1 MKKVKEMTRERVK
14 RMVIL
19 GFRKLSDPYYQ
30 GAAAEIAFYF
40 LLSIVPTLILLSQ
53 LLGLFSISLD
63 GIRDWL
69 NTDMIRVE
77 GADMIQSL
85 LDYSPSGVNSVF
97 LAITAVWAASRAQFA
112 MLRITNY
119 TLTDG
124 ISTGKGY
131 VRDRIRSLKTVVI
144 TVFTIGFSLVI
155 LVYGELILKLVFGI
169 VAGSEIAEKTWV
181 MIRWPIAAG
190 LYFLMISY
198 NYYVL
203 PTHRVPYRAVVPG
216 SVFASI
222 GLKTNIDNLDW
233 GLFAFSI
240 GFVAVALIAKIIG
253 CGLTAR
259 ACRFNWPDSLK
270 IGVGMMTR
278 GEVALIVSQ
287 KGLSVGL
294 LSSVYFTSVILLIIV
309 SSIATPIIL
318 KLLYAK
324 NATAD
329 EIGGKAQ

>member
-1 MKKVKEMTRERVK
+1 MKKVKEMTRERMK

-69 NTDMIRVE
+69 NTDMIQVE
-77 GADMIQSL
+77 GADMILSL

-97 LAITAVWAASRAQFA
+97 LAVTAVWAASRAQFA

-181 MIRWPIAAG
+181 MIRWPIAAA

-222 GLKTNIDNLDW
+222 GLMVVTWAYSIYTSVSSGYDILY
-233 GLFAFSI
+233 GSFSN
-240 GFVAVALIAKIIG
+240 FVALM
-253 CGLTAR
+253 
-259 ACRFNWPDSLK
+259 FWFY
-270 IGVGMMTR
+270 
-278 GEVALIVSQ
+278 
-287 KGLSVGL
+287 L
-294 LSSVYFTSVILLIIV
+294 LSWVLFLGVILNKVWWESRFI
-309 SSIATPIIL
+309 P
-318 KLLYAK
+318 
-324 NATAD
+324 
-329 EIGGKAQ
+329 EE

>member
-1 MKKVKEMTRERVK
+1 MKKVKEMTRKRVK

-19 GFRKLSDPYYQ
+19 GFQKLSDPYYQ

-63 GIRDWL
+63 GIKDWL
-69 NTDMIRVE
+69 NTDMIQVE
-77 GADMIQSL
+77 GADMILSL

-97 LAITAVWAASRAQFA
+97 LAVTAVWAASRAQFA

-169 VAGSEIAEKTWV
+169 VVGSEIAEKTWV

-222 GLKTNIDNLDW
+222 GLMVVTWAYSIYTSVSSGYDILY
-233 GLFAFSI
+233 GSFSN
-240 GFVAVALIAKIIG
+240 FVALM
-253 CGLTAR
+253 
-259 ACRFNWPDSLK
+259 FWFY
-270 IGVGMMTR
+270 
-278 GEVALIVSQ
+278 
-287 KGLSVGL
+287 L
-294 LSSVYFTSVILLIIV
+294 LSWVLFLGVILNKVWWDSRFI
-309 SSIATPIIL
+309 P
-318 KLLYAK
+318 
-324 NATAD
+324 
-329 EIGGKAQ
+329 EE

>member
-69 NTDMIRVE
+69 NTDMIQVE
-77 GADMIQSL
+77 GADMILSL

-97 LAITAVWAASRAQFA
+97 LAVTAVWAASRAQFA

-181 MIRWPIAAG
+181 MIRWPIAAAH
-190 LYFLMISY
+190 YFLMISY

-222 GLKTNIDNLDW
+222 GLMVVTWAYSIYTSVSSGYDILY
-233 GLFAFSI
+233 GSFSN
-240 GFVAVALIAKIIG
+240 FVALM
-253 CGLTAR
+253 
-259 ACRFNWPDSLK
+259 FWFY
-270 IGVGMMTR
+270 
-278 GEVALIVSQ
+278 
-287 KGLSVGL
+287 L
-294 LSSVYFTSVILLIIV
+294 LSWVLFLGVILNKVWWESRFI
-309 SSIATPIIL
+309 P
-318 KLLYAK
+318 
-324 NATAD
+324 
-329 EIGGKAQ
+329 EE

>member
-63 GIRDWL
+63 GIKDWL
-69 NTDMIRVE
+69 NTDMIQVE
-77 GADMIQSL
+77 GADMILSL

-97 LAITAVWAASRAQFA
+97 LAVTAVWAASRAQFA

-222 GLKTNIDNLDW
+222 GLMAVTWAYSIYTSVSSGYDILY
-233 GLFAFSI
+233 GSFSN
-240 GFVAVALIAKIIG
+240 FVALM
-253 CGLTAR
+253 
-259 ACRFNWPDSLK
+259 FWFY
-270 IGVGMMTR
+270 
-278 GEVALIVSQ
+278 
-287 KGLSVGL
+287 L
-294 LSSVYFTSVILLIIV
+294 LSWVLFLGVILNKVWWDSRFI
-309 SSIATPIIL
+309 P
-318 KLLYAK
+318 
-324 NATAD
+324 
-329 EIGGKAQ
+329 EE

>member
-69 NTDMIRVE
+69 NTDMIQVE
-77 GADMIQSL
+77 GADMILSL

-97 LAITAVWAASRAQFA
+97 LAVTAVWAASRAQFA

-216 SVFASI
+216 SIFASI
-222 GLKTNIDNLDW
+222 GLMAVTWAYSIYTSVSSGYDILY
-233 GLFAFSI
+233 GSFSN
-240 GFVAVALIAKIIG
+240 FVALM
-253 CGLTAR
+253 
-259 ACRFNWPDSLK
+259 FWFY
-270 IGVGMMTR
+270 
-278 GEVALIVSQ
+278 
-287 KGLSVGL
+287 L
-294 LSSVYFTSVILLIIV
+294 LSWVLFLGVILNKVWWDSRFI
-309 SSIATPIIL
+309 P
-318 KLLYAK
+318 
-324 NATAD
+324 
-329 EIGGKAQ
+329 EE

>member
-1 MKKVKEMTRERVK
+1 MKKVKEMTRERMK

-19 GFRKLSDPYYQ
+19 GFQKLSDPYYQ

-69 NTDMIRVE
+69 NTDMIQVE
-77 GADMIQSL
+77 GADMILSL

-97 LAITAVWAASRAQFA
+97 LAVTAVWAASRAQFA

-169 VAGSEIAEKTWV
+169 VVGSEIAEKTWV
-181 MIRWPIAAG
+181 LIRWPIAAA

-222 GLKTNIDNLDW
+222 GLMVVTWVYSIYTSVSSGYDILY
-233 GLFAFSI
+233 GSFSN
-240 GFVAVALIAKIIG
+240 FVALM
-253 CGLTAR
+253 
-259 ACRFNWPDSLK
+259 FWFY
-270 IGVGMMTR
+270 
-278 GEVALIVSQ
+278 
-287 KGLSVGL
+287 L
-294 LSSVYFTSVILLIIV
+294 LSWVLFLGVILNKVWWDSRFI
-309 SSIATPIIL
+309 P
-318 KLLYAK
+318 
-324 NATAD
+324 
-329 EIGGKAQ
+329 EE

>member
-77 GADMIQSL
+77 GADMILSL

-216 SVFASI
+216 SIFASI
-222 GLKTNIDNLDW
+222 GLMAVTWAYSIYTSVSSGYDILY
-233 GLFAFSI
+233 GSFSN
-240 GFVAVALIAKIIG
+240 FVAL
-253 CGLTAR
+253 
-259 ACRFNWPDSLK
+259 RFWFY
-270 IGVGMMTR
+270 
-278 GEVALIVSQ
+278 
-287 KGLSVGL
+287 L
-294 LSSVYFTSVILLIIV
+294 LSWVLFLGVILNKVWWDSRFI
-309 SSIATPIIL
+309 P
-318 KLLYAK
+318 
-324 NATAD
+324 
-329 EIGGKAQ
+329 EE

>member
-77 GADMIQSL
+77 GADMILSL

-203 PTHRVPYRAVVPG
+203 PTHRVPFRAVVPG
-216 SVFASI
+216 SIFASI
-222 GLKTNIDNLDW
+222 GLMAVTWAYSIYTSVSSGYDILY
-233 GLFAFSI
+233 GSFSN
-240 GFVAVALIAKIIG
+240 FVALM
-253 CGLTAR
+253 
-259 ACRFNWPDSLK
+259 FWFY
-270 IGVGMMTR
+270 
-278 GEVALIVSQ
+278 
-287 KGLSVGL
+287 L
-294 LSSVYFTSVILLIIV
+294 LSWVLFLGVILNKVWWDSRFI
-309 SSIATPIIL
+309 P
-318 KLLYAK
+318 
-324 NATAD
+324 
-329 EIGGKAQ
+329 EE

>member
-53 LLGLFSISLD
+53 LLGLMSISLD

-69 NTDMIRVE
+69 NTVMIRVE
-77 GADMIQSL
+77 GADMILSL
-85 LDYSPSGVNSVF
+85 LDYSPSGVNSIF

-222 GLKTNIDNLDW
+222 GLMAVTWAYSIYTSVSSGYDILY
-233 GLFAFSI
+233 GSFSN
-240 GFVAVALIAKIIG
+240 FVALM
-253 CGLTAR
+253 
-259 ACRFNWPDSLK
+259 FWFY
-270 IGVGMMTR
+270 
-278 GEVALIVSQ
+278 
-287 KGLSVGL
+287 L
-294 LSSVYFTSVILLIIV
+294 LSWVLFLGVILNKVWWDSRFI
-309 SSIATPIIL
+309 P
-318 KLLYAK
+318 
-324 NATAD
+324 
-329 EIGGKAQ
+329 EE

>member
-1 MKKVKEMTRERVK
+1 MTRERVK

-77 GADMIQSL
+77 GADMILSL

-203 PTHRVPYRAVVPG
+203 PTHRVPYRTVVPG
-216 SVFASI
+216 SIFASI
-222 GLKTNIDNLDW
+222 GLMAVTWAYSIYTSVSSGYDILY
-233 GLFAFSI
+233 GSFSN
-240 GFVAVALIAKIIG
+240 FVALM
-253 CGLTAR
+253 
-259 ACRFNWPDSLK
+259 FWFY
-270 IGVGMMTR
+270 
-278 GEVALIVSQ
+278 
-287 KGLSVGL
+287 L
-294 LSSVYFTSVILLIIV
+294 LSWVLFLGVILNKVWWDSRFI
-309 SSIATPIIL
+309 P
-318 KLLYAK
+318 
-324 NATAD
+324 
-329 EIGGKAQ
+329 EE

>member
-77 GADMIQSL
+77 GADMILSL

-222 GLKTNIDNLDW
+222 GLMAVTWVYSIYTSVSSGYDILY
-233 GLFAFSI
+233 GSFSN
-240 GFVAVALIAKIIG
+240 FVALM
-253 CGLTAR
+253 
-259 ACRFNWPDSLK
+259 FWFY
-270 IGVGMMTR
+270 
-278 GEVALIVSQ
+278 
-287 KGLSVGL
+287 L
-294 LSSVYFTSVILLIIV
+294 LSWVLFLGVILNKVWWDSRFI
-309 SSIATPIIL
+309 PE
-318 KLLYAK
+318 K
-324 NATAD
+324 
-329 EIGGKAQ
+329 

>member
-77 GADMIQSL
+77 GADMILSL
-85 LDYSPSGVNSVF
+85 LDYSPSGVNSIF

-216 SVFASI
+216 SIFASI
-222 GLKTNIDNLDW
+222 GLMAVTWAYSIYTSVSSGYDILY
-233 GLFAFSI
+233 GSFSN
-240 GFVAVALIAKIIG
+240 FVALM
-253 CGLTAR
+253 
-259 ACRFNWPDSLK
+259 FWFY
-270 IGVGMMTR
+270 
-278 GEVALIVSQ
+278 
-287 KGLSVGL
+287 L
-294 LSSVYFTSVILLIIV
+294 LSWVLFLGVILNKVWWDSRFI
-309 SSIATPIIL
+309 P
-318 KLLYAK
+318 
-324 NATAD
+324 
-329 EIGGKAQ
+329 EE

>member
-19 GFRKLSDPYYQ
+19 GFQKLSDPYYQ

-53 LLGLFSISLD
+53 LLGLFSVSLD
-63 GIRDWL
+63 GIKDWL
-69 NTDMIRVE
+69 NTDMIQVE
-77 GADMIQSL
+77 GADMILSL

-97 LAITAVWAASRAQFA
+97 LAVTAVWAASRAQFA

-155 LVYGELILKLVFGI
+155 LVYGELILKIVFGI
-169 VAGSEIAEKTWV
+169 VVGTEIAEKTWV

-222 GLKTNIDNLDW
+222 GLMVVTWAYSIYTSVSSGYDILY
-233 GLFAFSI
+233 GSFSN
-240 GFVAVALIAKIIG
+240 FVALM
-253 CGLTAR
+253 
-259 ACRFNWPDSLK
+259 FWFY
-270 IGVGMMTR
+270 
-278 GEVALIVSQ
+278 
-287 KGLSVGL
+287 L
-294 LSSVYFTSVILLIIV
+294 LSWVLFLGVILNKVWWDSRFI
-309 SSIATPIIL
+309 P
-318 KLLYAK
+318 
-324 NATAD
+324 
-329 EIGGKAQ
+329 EE

>member
-1 MKKVKEMTRERVK
+1 MTWERVK

-77 GADMIQSL
+77 GADMILSL
-85 LDYSPSGVNSVF
+85 LDYSPSGVNSIF

-216 SVFASI
+216 SIFASI
-222 GLKTNIDNLDW
+222 GLMAVTWAYSIYTSVSSGYDILY
-233 GLFAFSI
+233 GSFSN
-240 GFVAVALIAKIIG
+240 FVALM
-253 CGLTAR
+253 
-259 ACRFNWPDSLK
+259 FWFY
-270 IGVGMMTR
+270 
-278 GEVALIVSQ
+278 
-287 KGLSVGL
+287 L
-294 LSSVYFTSVILLIIV
+294 LSWVLFLGVILNKVWWDSRFI
-309 SSIATPIIL
+309 P
-318 KLLYAK
+318 
-324 NATAD
+324 
-329 EIGGKAQ
+329 EE

>member
-1 MKKVKEMTRERVK
+1 MKKVTIMTRQR
-14 RMVIL
+14 IL
-19 GFRKLSDPYYQ
+19 RIVGLGAGKLKDPYYQ
-30 GAAAEIAFYF
+30 GAAAEIAFYL

-53 LLGLFSISLD
+53 ILGVFSVSLD
-63 GIRDWL
+63 GIREWI
-69 NTDMIRVE
+69 NPDMIKME
-77 GADMIQSL
+77 GAEMILSL

-97 LAITAVWAASRAQFA
+97 LAATAVWAASRAQFT

-144 TVFTIGFSLVI
+144 TVFTVGFSLVI

-169 VAGSEIAEKTWV
+169 VVGTEIAEKTWV

-216 SVFASI
+216 SI
-222 GLKTNIDNLDW
+222 
-233 GLFAFSI
+233 FS
-240 GFVAVALIAKIIG
+240 
-253 CGLTAR
+253 
-259 ACRFNWPDSLK
+259 
-270 IGVGMMTR
+270 
-278 GEVALIVSQ
+278 
-287 KGLSVGL
+287 SVGL
-294 LSSVYFTSVILLIIV
+294 LVVTWVYSVYTNLSYSYDILYGSFSNFVVLMFWFYLLSWVLFLGVILNKVWWESRL
-309 SSIATPIIL
+309 PE
-318 KLLYAK
+318 
-324 NATAD
+324 AD
-329 EIGGKAQ
+329 V

>member
-1 MKKVKEMTRERVK
+1 MKKVKEMTRKRVK

-19 GFRKLSDPYYQ
+19 GFQKLSDPYYQ

-77 GADMIQSL
+77 GADMILSL

-181 MIRWPIAAG
+181 MIRWPIAAA

-216 SVFASI
+216 SIFASI
-222 GLKTNIDNLDW
+222 GLMAVTWAYSIYTSVSSGYDILY
-233 GLFAFSI
+233 GSFSN
-240 GFVAVALIAKIIG
+240 FVALM
-253 CGLTAR
+253 
-259 ACRFNWPDSLK
+259 FWFY
-270 IGVGMMTR
+270 
-278 GEVALIVSQ
+278 
-287 KGLSVGL
+287 L
-294 LSSVYFTSVILLIIV
+294 LSWVLFLGVILNKVWWDSRFI
-309 SSIATPIIL
+309 P
-318 KLLYAK
+318 
-324 NATAD
+324 
-329 EIGGKAQ
+329 EE

>member
-1 MKKVKEMTRERVK
+1 MKEMTRERVK

-77 GADMIQSL
+77 GADMILSL

-216 SVFASI
+216 SIFASI
-222 GLKTNIDNLDW
+222 GLMAVTWAYSIYTSVSSGYDILY
-233 GLFAFSI
+233 GSFSN
-240 GFVAVALIAKIIG
+240 FVALM
-253 CGLTAR
+253 
-259 ACRFNWPDSLK
+259 FWFY
-270 IGVGMMTR
+270 
-278 GEVALIVSQ
+278 
-287 KGLSVGL
+287 L
-294 LSSVYFTSVILLIIV
+294 LSWVLFLGVILNKVWWDSRFI
-309 SSIATPIIL
+309 P
-318 KLLYAK
+318 
-324 NATAD
+324 
-329 EIGGKAQ
+329 EE